1 MWLAYPL
8 NIRALSQQEGY
19 ATFVDGA
26 FANMKPASHSVILSP
41 FSPEEPLLMEE
52 TLEIRGGG
60 WCCVGL
66 KHGPILTLRS
76 DARPWPSH

>member
-1 MWLAYPL
+1 MVLC
-8 NIRALSQQEGY
+8 
-19 ATFVDGA
+19 ATLKAA
-26 FANMKPASHSVILSP
+26 FHSVILSP

-52 TLEIRGGG
+52 TLEIGGGG

-66 KHGPILTLRS
+66 KHRPILGLRS